1 MLRGIHATLFIFLRG
16 GFYEDCSSKESE
28 VAAGYFKAYIRDK
41 ERNIKKRGFTPAF
54 LFSKNNSSV
63 FLIL

>member
-28 VAAGYFKAYIRDK
+28 VAKGNIKTDFRDK
-41 ERNIKKRGFTPAF
+41 KGKLRKRGVLPRFF
-54 LFSKNNSSV
+54 VL
-63 FLIL
+63 